1 MKCPTCGA
9 WTTIKES
16 RESNIFGYT
25 RRRECGNQHRF
36 TTQERILP
44 EDAIKQYQ
52 RLQILKVSKKK
63 VKQ

>member
-16 RESNIFGYT
+16 RESTIFGYT

-52 RLQILKVSKKK
+52 RLQILKAVKHKK
-63 VKQ
+63 V

>member
-52 RLQILKVSKKK
+52 RLQILKVAKKK
-63 VKQ
+63 AKK

>member
-16 RESNIFGYT
+16 RESTIFGYT

-52 RLQILKVSKKK
+52 RLHILKVSKKK
-63 VKQ
+63 AKK

>member
-16 RESNIFGYT
+16 RESTIFGYT

-36 TTQERILP
+36 TTQERVVP

-52 RLQILKVSKKK
+52 RLHILKVAKKK
-63 VKQ
+63 VKK

>member
-1 MKCPTCGA
+1 MKCPNCGA

-16 RESNIFGYT
+16 RQSTIFGYT

-36 TTQERILP
+36 TTQERVVP

-52 RLQILKVSKKK
+52 RLHILRVAKKK
-63 VKQ
+63 VKK